1 MGKSL
6 IVLLMMALTA
16 CGTVNTSVSSEMDI
30 VVPQS
35 ETAAK
40 QQKTNALGGLSPEDA
55 LEYMKETDNLVIV
68 DVATTDRY
76 NTEHFKG
83 AIHIP
88 IEELDSEAEDALYKE
103 IPADRPVLLHC
114 RLGMIVPGAYKR
126 VLELR
131 QDIPEIAYI
140 DGAPLFEEYNEWI
153 AEQQEHPQEQKLLG
167 GQSPEEKMEHNKV
180 EQGGNL

>member
-1 MGKSL
+1 MRKKTAVL
-6 IVLLMMALTA
+6 LAVLLMAALTA
-16 CGTVNTSVSSEMDI
+16 CGAVKPPVSSETETAA
-30 VVPQS
+30 VPQS
-35 ETAAK
+35 ETEESAAMNEESM
-40 QQKTNALGGLSPEDA
+40 TNALGALSPEDA
-55 LEYMKETDNLVIV
+55 LQYMKETDNLVIV

-76 NTEHFKG
+76 NTEHFEG

-131 QDIPEIAYI
+131 PDIPEIVYI
-140 DGAPLFEEYNEWI
+140 DGAPLFGEYNEW
-153 AEQQEHPQEQKLLG
+153 
-167 GQSPEEKMEHNKV
+167 HNN
-180 EQGGNL
+180 Q